1 VSKSSNFREC
11 AGYSLLKFSEYPAN
25 GNINSNVK
33 MNRKNFLSSILTIGA
48 TVPVLSNTGRPGG
61 FPSSDSSPVTN
72 AIIPAYLVPGDTIG
86 IACPAGF
93 ITLKEIDP
101 AVQLIGNWG
110 FKLKIG
116 ETIGKRDFTFG
127 GTDAERAADLQ
138 QMLDDPAVKAI
149 LCARGGYGA
158 VHIID
163 RLDFSGLLASPKW
176 IIGFSDITVLL
187 CHLHRQLNMA
197 SLHSKMCNS
206 FPDLWSQADPVQ
218 AASILSIGQALR
230 GERISYTITYN
241 EKNRVGVGEGLLVGG
256 NLKTIETLSG
266 TPSDI
271 DTAGKILFVE
281 DTGEYLY
288 SIDRMF
294 WHLER
299 TGKLS
304 SLKGLVIGGFKVKPD
319 DPGDEFGRTLYEI
332 VQERVKSYSY
342 PVCFD
347 FPVGHQK
354 NNFPLKVGAPHRL
367 TVANITVGLEDLSV
381 AHSLLKTGD
390 PS

>member
-1 VSKSSNFREC
+1 
-11 AGYSLLKFSEYPAN
+11 
-25 GNINSNVK
+25 
-33 MNRKNFLSSILTIGA
+33 MNRKNFLSSILAIGT
-48 TVPVLSNTGRPGG
+48 TVPVLSRTRQP
-61 FPSSDSSPVTN
+61 DSSSSSPI
-72 AIIPAYLVPGDTIG
+72 AHPILPAYLVAGDTIG
-86 IACPAGF
+86 ITCPAGF
-93 ITLKEIDP
+93 ITRKEIDP
-101 AVQLIGNWG
+101 AVQLIENWG
-110 FKLKIG
+110 FKIKIG

-127 GTDAERAADLQ
+127 GTDAERAADMQ

-176 IIGFSDITVLL
+176 IIGFSDITVIL

-197 SLHSKMCNS
+197 SIHSKMCNS

-218 AASILSIGQALR
+218 AFTILAIRQALV
-230 GERISYTITYN
+230 GEKIAYTITYN
-241 EKNRVGVGEGLLVGG
+241 EKNRVGMAEGLLVGG

-266 TPSDI
+266 TNSDI

-304 SLKGLVIGGFKVKPD
+304 SLKGLIIGGFKVKPD
-319 DPGDEFGRTLYEI
+319 DPGDEFGRTVYEI
-332 VQERVKSYSY
+332 VQERVKPYSY

-354 NNFPLKVGAPHRL
+354 NNVPLKVGAPHRL
-367 TVANITVGLEDLSV
+367 TVENNMVRLDDLSV
-381 AHSLLKTGD
+381 VNSLPKTGN